1 MSGVKKGVAAQIIKK
16 YPKAPHTHCAAHRLN
31 LCIVQCCSN
40 QDIGNMMACVDSI
53 ALFFNNSLKRQ
64 LCLDKW
70 IADCIPTTEKRR
82 KLKELCRTR
91 WVERH
96 KAFEVFIDM
105 FIQIVCCFEDI
116 VKSPPE
122 CCLSPSFLFLLA
134 LYLLNKC

>member
-1 MSGVKKGVAAQIIKK
+1 
-16 YPKAPHTHCAAHRLN
+16 
-31 LCIVQCCSN
+31 
-40 QDIGNMMACVDSI
+40 MMACVDSI
-53 ALFFNNSLKRQ
+53 ALFFNNSLIRQ

-70 IADCIPTTEKRR
+70 IVDCIPTTKNHC

-96 KAFEVFIDM
+96 EAYEVFIDM
-105 FIQIVCCFEDI
+105 FIPIVCCFENI

-122 CCLSPSFLFLLA
+122 CCLSPSFLSLLA